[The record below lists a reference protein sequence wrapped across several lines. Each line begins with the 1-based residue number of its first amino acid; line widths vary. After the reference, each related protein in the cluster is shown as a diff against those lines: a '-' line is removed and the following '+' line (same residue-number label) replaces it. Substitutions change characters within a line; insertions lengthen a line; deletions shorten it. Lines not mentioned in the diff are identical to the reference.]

1 MASQINYN
9 IIDGTYPV
17 AGQDNS
23 SQGFRDNFT
32 NIKNNFESAYEEI
45 SDLQNKVLLSSPLT
59 NGTFNNNLQ
68 GNVIT
73 NAQMQGMREK
83 YFNVGNSVSGA
94 VNVDFNIGTF
104 QTMTLAG
111 ATTISGFTSFSTTN
125 GSFAKI
131 TLQIIVSNT
140 AHTVTMPASVTKAY
154 DIAGYNT
161 STRLLTFDG
170 AGTYTYE
177 VGTIDG
183 GTNFYLIDKTSNK
196 TKVMG
201 GNLVV
206 TTDVGGV
213 STAGI
218 TMTVT
223 NVNGVAIGNITANNF
238 IGNMISTGTDA
249 SFTGNVTADYLI
261 ANSGIQGNLITA
273 IQPNVTLLG
282 TLTSLAV
289 SGNANVG
296 NLTVNGI
303 SDLCG
308 GDAYGVEL
316 VTAVDGGS
324 TILSNAAGFAVV
336 NPTLSTISDYTLI
349 MPENAM
355 QGQMIRISFANAIS
369 NLTLS
374 GAGSSTVYGKIGKD
388 NAGNFIEVNAN
399 IGGSWIYYANSTI
412 NSGNGVWYRVG

>member
-45 SDLQNKVLLSSPLT
+45 TDLQNKVILASPLN

-68 GNVIT
+68 GNLIT
-73 NAQMQGMREK
+73 NAQMQGIREK
-83 YFNVGNSVSGA
+83 YFNVGNAVSGS
-94 VNVDFNIGTF
+94 VNVDFNTGTF

-111 ATTISGFTSFSTTN
+111 SATISGFTSFAATN
-125 GSFAKI
+125 GSFARI
-131 TLQIIVSNT
+131 VLQIIVANS

-161 STRLLTFDG
+161 TSRVLTFDG
-170 AGTYTYE
+170 PGTYTYE

-183 GTNFYLIDKTSNK
+183 GTSFYLVDWVNNK
-196 TKVMG
+196 TRVMG
-201 GNLVV
+201 GNLII
-206 TTDVGGV
+206 TTDVGGAA
-213 STAGI
+213 TTGI

-223 NVNGVAIGNITANNF
+223 NIGGVAIGNITANNF

-249 SFTGNVTADYLI
+249 SFTGNVTANYFI
-261 ANSGIQGNLITA
+261 ANSGIQGNLITNV
-273 IQPNVTLLG
+273 QPNVTLLG

-316 VTAVDGGS
+316 VTATNGGS
-324 TILSNAAGFAVV
+324 TTLSNAAGFAVV
-336 NPTLSTISDYTLI
+336 NPTSSPISSYTVI
-349 MPENAM
+349 MPTGAM
-355 QGQMIRISFANAIS
+355 QGQVIRISFANTITT
-369 NLTLS
+369 LTHGGS
-374 GAGSSTVYGKIGKD
+374 GTDTVYGSLNGTT
-388 NAGNFIEVNAN
+388 VNTTVD
-399 IGGSWIYYANSTI
+399 GSWIYYANATI
-412 NSGNGVWYRVG
+412 NSGNGVWYRIG

>member
-45 SDLQNKVLLSSPLT
+45 TDLQNKVILASPLN

-68 GNVIT
+68 GNLIT
-73 NAQMQGMREK
+73 NAQMQGIREK
-83 YFNVGNSVSGA
+83 YFNVGNAVSGS
-94 VNVDFNIGTF
+94 VNVDFNTGTF

-111 ATTISGFTSFSTTN
+111 SATISGFTSFAATN
-125 GSFAKI
+125 GSFARI
-131 TLQIIVSNT
+131 VLQIIVANS

-161 STRLLTFDG
+161 TSRVLTFDG
-170 AGTYTYE
+170 PGTYTYE

-183 GTNFYLIDKTSNK
+183 GTSFYLVDWVNNK
-196 TKVMG
+196 TRVMG
-201 GNLVV
+201 GNLVI
-206 TTDVGGV
+206 TTDVGGAA
-213 STAGI
+213 TTGI

-223 NVNGVAIGNITANNF
+223 NIGGVAIGNITANNF

-249 SFTGNVTADYLI
+249 SFTGNVTANYFI
-261 ANSGIQGNLITA
+261 ANSGIQGNLITNV
-273 IQPNVTLLG
+273 QPNVTLLG

-316 VTAVDGGS
+316 VTATDGGS
-324 TILSNAAGFAVV
+324 TTLSNAAGFAVV
-336 NPTLSTISDYTLI
+336 NPTSSPISSYTVI
-349 MPENAM
+349 MPTGAM
-355 QGQMIRISFANAIS
+355 QGQVIRISFANTITT
-369 NLTLS
+369 LTHGGS
-374 GAGSSTVYGKIGKD
+374 GTDTVYGSLNGTT
-388 NAGNFIEVNAN
+388 VNTTV
-399 IGGSWIYYANSTI
+399 GGSWIYYANATI
-412 NSGNGVWYRVG
+412 NSGNGVWYRIG

>member
-45 SDLQNKVLLSSPLT
+45 TDLQNKVILASPLN

-68 GNVIT
+68 GNLIT
-73 NAQMQGMREK
+73 NAQMQGIREK
-83 YFNVGNSVSGA
+83 YFNVGNAVSDA
-94 VNVDFNIGTF
+94 VNVNFDTGTF

-111 ATTISGFTSFSTTN
+111 STTISGFTGFAATN
-125 GSFAKI
+125 GSFARI
-131 TLQIIVSNT
+131 VLQIIVANS
-140 AHTVTMPASVTKAY
+140 AHTVTFPASVTKAY

-161 STRLLTFDG
+161 TSRVLTFDG
-170 AGTYTYE
+170 PGTYTYE

-183 GTNFYLIDKTSNK
+183 GTSFYLVDWVNNK
-196 TKVMG
+196 TRVMG
-201 GNLVV
+201 GNLII
-206 TTDVGGV
+206 TTGVGGAA
-213 STAGI
+213 TTGI

-223 NVNGVAIGNITANNF
+223 NIGGVAIGNITANNF

-249 SFTGNVTADYLI
+249 SFTGNVTANYFI
-261 ANSGIQGNLITA
+261 ANSGIQGNLITNV
-273 IQPNVTLLG
+273 QPNVTLLG

-316 VTAVDGGS
+316 VTANDTGS
-324 TILSNAAGFAVV
+324 TTLSNAAGFAVI
-336 NPTLSTISDYTLI
+336 NPTTATINSYALT
-349 MPENAM
+349 MPAGAR
-355 QGQMIRISFANAIS
+355 QGQVIRISFANTIT
-369 NLTLS
+369 TLS
-374 GAGSSTVYGKIGKD
+374 HTASSPDSINGSLNGTTV
-388 NAGNFIEVNAN
+388 NTTV
-399 IGGSWIYYANSTI
+399 GGSWIYYANSTI
-412 NSGNGVWYRVG
+412 NSGDGVWYRIG

>member
-45 SDLQNKVLLSSPLT
+45 TDLQNKVILASPLN

-68 GNVIT
+68 GNLIT
-73 NAQMQGMREK
+73 NAQMQGIREK
-83 YFNVGNSVSGA
+83 YFNVGNAVSGA
-94 VNVDFNIGTF
+94 VNVNFDTGTF
-104 QTMTLAG
+104 QTMTLDG
-111 ATTISGFTSFSTTN
+111 STTISFGTSFASTN
-125 GSFAKI
+125 GSFARI
-131 TLQIIVSNT
+131 VLQIIVANS

-161 STRLLTFDG
+161 TSRVLTFDG
-170 AGTYTYE
+170 PGTYTYE

-183 GTNFYLIDKTSNK
+183 GTSFYLADWVNNK
-196 TKVMG
+196 TRVMG
-201 GNLVV
+201 GNLVI
-206 TTDVGGV
+206 TTGVGG
-213 STAGI
+213 TATTGI

-223 NVNGVAIGNITANNF
+223 NIGGVAIGNITANNF
-238 IGNMISTGTDA
+238 IGNMISTGTNA
-249 SFTGNVTADYLI
+249 SFTGNVTANYFI
-261 ANSGIQGNLITA
+261 ANSGIQGNLITNV
-273 IQPNVTLLG
+273 QPNVTLLG

-316 VTAVDGGS
+316 VTATNGGS
-324 TILSNAAGFAVV
+324 TTLSNAAGFAAV
-336 NPTLSTISDYTLI
+336 NPTSSTISTYTVI
-349 MPENAM
+349 MPTGAM
-355 QGQMIRISFANAIS
+355 QGQVIRISFANTITT
-369 NLTLS
+369 LTHS
-374 GAGSSTVYGKIGKD
+374 GSGTDTVYGSLNGTT
-388 NAGNFIEVNAN
+388 VNTTV
-399 IGGSWIYYANSTI
+399 GGTWIYYANATI
-412 NSGNGVWYRVG
+412 NSGNGVWYRIG

>member
-9 IIDGTYPV
+9 IINGTYPI

-32 NIKNNFESAYEEI
+32 NIKNNFESAYDEI
-45 SDLQNKVLLSSPLT
+45 TDLQNKVLLASPLT
-59 NGTFNNNLQ
+59 NGTFNNNMQ

-83 YFNVGNSVSGA
+83 YFNVGNAVSGA
-94 VNVDFNIGTF
+94 INVDFNVGAF

-111 ATTISGFTSFSTTN
+111 SASISDFTSFTATN

-131 TLQIIVSNT
+131 VLQIVVSNT
-140 AHTVTMPASVTKAY
+140 SHTVTMPATVTRAY

-161 STRLLTFDG
+161 TSRVLTFDG
-170 AGTYTYE
+170 AGTFTYE
-177 VGTIDG
+177 IGTYDG
-183 GTNFYLIDKTSNK
+183 GTNFYLIDLTNNK
-196 TKVMG
+196 TRVMG

-206 TTDVGGV
+206 TTAVSGV
-213 STAGI
+213 ATTGI

-223 NVNGVAIGNITANNF
+223 NVGGVAIGNITANNF
-238 IGNMISTGTDA
+238 IGNMISSGTSA
-249 SFTGNVTADYLI
+249 TFTGNVTANYLI
-261 ANSGIQGNLITA
+261 ANSGIQGNLTTA

-282 TLTSLAV
+282 TLTALSV

-303 SDLCG
+303 TDLCG

-316 VTAVDGGS
+316 VTATNGGS
-324 TILSNAAGFAVV
+324 TVLSNVAGFAVI
-336 NPTLSTISDYTLI
+336 NPTTSTIATYTVI
-349 MPENAM
+349 MPANPM
-355 QGQMIRISFANAIS
+355 QGQMMRISFANTVTT
-369 NLTLS
+369 LTHS
-374 GAGSSTVYGKIGKD
+374 GSGSDTVYGSLNGTT
-388 NAGNFIEVNAN
+388 VNTTV
-399 IGGSWIYYANSTI
+399 GGSWIYFANSAI

>member
-45 SDLQNKVLLSSPLT
+45 TDLQNKVILASPLN

-68 GNVIT
+68 GNLIT
-73 NAQMQGMREK
+73 NAQMQGIREK
-83 YFNVGNSVSGA
+83 YFNVGNAVSGSVS
-94 VNVDFNIGTF
+94 VNFDTGTF

-111 ATTISGFTSFSTTN
+111 STTISGFTGFAPTN
-125 GSFAKI
+125 GSFARI
-131 TLQIIVSNT
+131 VLQIIVANS

-161 STRLLTFDG
+161 TSRVLTFDG
-170 AGTYTYE
+170 PGTYTYE

-183 GTNFYLIDKTSNK
+183 GTSFYLVDWVNNK
-196 TKVMG
+196 TRVMG
-201 GNLVV
+201 GNLVI
-206 TTDVGGV
+206 TTDVGGAA
-213 STAGI
+213 TTGI

-223 NVNGVAIGNITANNF
+223 NVGGVAIGNITANNF
-238 IGNMISTGTDA
+238 IGNMVSTGTDA
-249 SFTGNVTADYLI
+249 SFTGNVTANYFI
-261 ANSGIQGNLITA
+261 ANSGIQGNLITNV
-273 IQPNVTLLG
+273 QPNVTLLG

-316 VTAVDGGS
+316 VTATDGGS
-324 TILSNAAGFAVV
+324 TTLSNAAGFAAV
-336 NPTLSTISDYTLI
+336 NPTSSTISTYTVI
-349 MPENAM
+349 MPTGAM
-355 QGQMIRISFANAIS
+355 QGQVIRISFANTITT
-369 NLTLS
+369 LTHGGS
-374 GAGSSTVYGKIGKD
+374 GTDTVYGSLNGTT
-388 NAGNFIEVNAN
+388 VNTTV
-399 IGGSWIYYANSTI
+399 GGSWIYYANSTI
-412 NSGNGVWYRVG
+412 NSGNGVWYRIG

>member
-45 SDLQNKVLLSSPLT
+45 TDLQNKVILASPLN

-68 GNVIT
+68 GNLIT
-73 NAQMQGMREK
+73 NAQMQGIREK
-83 YFNVGNSVSGA
+83 YFNVGNAVSGS
-94 VNVDFNIGTF
+94 VNVDFNTGTF

-111 ATTISGFTSFSTTN
+111 STTISGFTSFAATN
-125 GSFAKI
+125 GSFARI
-131 TLQIIVSNT
+131 VLQIIVANS
-140 AHTVTMPASVTKAY
+140 AHTVTLPASVTKAY

-161 STRLLTFDG
+161 SSRVLTFDG
-170 AGTYTYE
+170 PGTYTYE

-183 GTNFYLIDKTSNK
+183 GTSFYLVDWVNNK
-196 TKVMG
+196 TRVMG
-201 GNLVV
+201 GNLII
-206 TTDVGGV
+206 TTDVGGAA
-213 STAGI
+213 TTGI

-223 NVNGVAIGNITANNF
+223 NIGGVAIGNITANNF
-238 IGNMISTGTDA
+238 IGNMVSTGTDA
-249 SFTGNVTADYLI
+249 SFTGNVTANYFI
-261 ANSGIQGNLITA
+261 ANSGIQGNLITNV
-273 IQPNVTLLG
+273 QPNVTLLG

-316 VTAVDGGS
+316 VTATNGGS
-324 TILSNAAGFAVV
+324 TTLSNAAGFAAI
-336 NPTLSTISDYTLI
+336 NPTDATISTYTVI
-349 MPENAM
+349 MPTGAM
-355 QGQMIRISFANAIS
+355 QGQVIRISFANTITT
-369 NLTLS
+369 LTHGGS
-374 GAGSSTVYGKIGKD
+374 GTDTVYGSLNGTT
-388 NAGNFIEVNAN
+388 VNTTV
-399 IGGSWIYYANSTI
+399 GGSWIYYANATI
-412 NSGNGVWYRVG
+412 NSGHGVWYRIG

>member
-9 IIDGTYPV
+9 IINGTYPI

-32 NIKNNFESAYEEI
+32 NIKNNFESAYDEI
-45 SDLQNKVLLSSPLT
+45 TDLQNKVLLASPLT
-59 NGTFNNNLQ
+59 NGTFNNNMQ

-83 YFNVGNSVSGA
+83 YFNVGNAVSGA
-94 VNVDFNIGTF
+94 INVDFNVGAF

-111 ATTISGFTSFSTTN
+111 SASISDFTSFTATN

-131 TLQIIVSNT
+131 VLQIVVSNT
-140 AHTVTMPASVTKAY
+140 SHTVTMPATVIRAY

-161 STRLLTFDG
+161 TSRVLTFDG
-170 AGTYTYE
+170 AGTFTYE
-177 VGTIDG
+177 IGTYDG
-183 GTNFYLIDKTSNK
+183 GTNFYLIDLTNNK
-196 TKVMG
+196 TRVMG

-206 TTDVGGV
+206 TTAVSGV
-213 STAGI
+213 ATTGI

-223 NVNGVAIGNITANNF
+223 NVGGVAIGNITANNF
-238 IGNMISTGTDA
+238 IGNMISSGTSA
-249 SFTGNVTADYLI
+249 TFTGNVTANYLI
-261 ANSGIQGNLITA
+261 ANSGIQGNLTTA

-282 TLTSLAV
+282 TLTALSV

-303 SDLCG
+303 TDLCG

-316 VTAVDGGS
+316 VTATNGGS
-324 TILSNAAGFAVV
+324 TVLSNVAGFAVI
-336 NPTLSTISDYTLI
+336 NPTTSTIATYTVI
-349 MPENAM
+349 MPANPM
-355 QGQMIRISFANAIS
+355 QGQMMRISFANTVTT
-369 NLTLS
+369 LTHS
-374 GAGSSTVYGKIGKD
+374 GSGSDTVYGSLNGTT
-388 NAGNFIEVNAN
+388 VNTTV
-399 IGGSWIYYANSTI
+399 GGSWIYFANSAI
-412 NSGNGVWYRVG
+412 NSGNGVWYKIG

>member
-45 SDLQNKVLLSSPLT
+45 TDLQNKVILASPLN

-68 GNVIT
+68 GNLIT
-73 NAQMQGMREK
+73 NAQMQGIREK
-83 YFNVGNSVSGA
+83 YFNVGNAVSGS
-94 VNVDFNIGTF
+94 VNVDFNTGTF
-104 QTMTLAG
+104 QTMTLSGSA
-111 ATTISGFTSFSTTN
+111 TISGFTSFAATN
-125 GSFAKI
+125 GSFARI
-131 TLQIIVSNT
+131 VLQIIVANS

-161 STRLLTFDG
+161 TSRVLTFDG
-170 AGTYTYE
+170 PGTYTYE

-183 GTNFYLIDKTSNK
+183 GTSFYLVDWVNNK
-196 TKVMG
+196 TRVMG
-201 GNLVV
+201 GNLII
-206 TTDVGGV
+206 TTDVGGAA
-213 STAGI
+213 TTGI

-223 NVNGVAIGNITANNF
+223 NIGGVAIGNITANNF

-249 SFTGNVTADYLI
+249 SFTGNVTANYFI
-261 ANSGIQGNLITA
+261 ANSGIQGNLITNV
-273 IQPNVTLLG
+273 QPNVTLLG

-316 VTAVDGGS
+316 VTATDGGS
-324 TILSNAAGFAVV
+324 TTLSNAAGFAVV
-336 NPTLSTISDYTLI
+336 NPTSSPISSYTVI
-349 MPENAM
+349 MPTGAM
-355 QGQMIRISFANAIS
+355 QGQVIRISFANTITT
-369 NLTLS
+369 LTHGGS
-374 GAGSSTVYGKIGKD
+374 GTDTVYGSLNGTT
-388 NAGNFIEVNAN
+388 VNTTVD
-399 IGGSWIYYANSTI
+399 GSWIYYANATI
-412 NSGNGVWYRVG
+412 NSGNGVWYRIG